1 MGITPETP
9 APRPNLANQAPEPE
23 LQAWSDLIK
32 NKDYESLKAVIQG
45 STLEKLETLAGLVLE
60 SDRANPDEMIVSS
73 FREKIDELKRNKT
86 IDENLELLKGK
97 LHVVSLL
104 GITGRRNTKESGI
117 LENWIASPLRN
128 ISWFKDLKG
137 TDIERTLYS
146 LAANYIPSFFGMNF
160 IPKYAERKIAE
171 IDIRETIG
179 RVQLLSGETIV
190 FNGISKE
197 DFDQWN
203 SFAAQNKDKTIASL
217 TEYFINSVRREHRL
231 LGKPT
236 GLVIEVTLS
245 NILNPEGRKKAEEGL
260 AETEKKRR
268 YAEQWKPAEI
278 GAMNFGEPV
287 SAAKN
292 GEKWE
297 ITVPEKQLSDKG
309 GPRDEAAKTLKE
321 AIIILKSAREI
332 KIVSDENKLIFN
344 FKKKSASIP
353 AGTELDESF
362 NEIFSAVHNGKIR
375 TLILDDNMRARPFT
389 AQWLGDGKF
398 AMSVSPVWKA
408 AINSL
413 SNLDLESAEIGNK
426 FIFTGNAWQAQ
437 KEPMPTRPNPSY
449 ASQP

>member
-1 MGITPETP
+1 
-9 APRPNLANQAPEPE
+9 
-23 LQAWSDLIK
+23 
-32 NKDYESLKAVIQG
+32 
-45 STLEKLETLAGLVLE
+45 
-60 SDRANPDEMIVSS
+60 
-73 FREKIDELKRNKT
+73 
-86 IDENLELLKGK
+86 
-97 LHVVSLL
+97 
-104 GITGRRNTKESGI
+104 
-117 LENWIASPLRN
+117 
-128 ISWFKDLKG
+128 
-137 TDIERTLYS
+137 
-146 LAANYIPSFFGMNF
+146 
-160 IPKYAERKIAE
+160 
-171 IDIRETIG
+171 
-179 RVQLLSGETIV
+179 
-190 FNGISKE
+190 
-197 DFDQWN
+197 
-203 SFAAQNKDKTIASL
+203 
-217 TEYFINSVRREHRL
+217 
-231 LGKPT
+231 
-236 GLVIEVTLS
+236 
-245 NILNPEGRKKAEEGL
+245 
-260 AETEKKRR
+260 
-268 YAEQWKPAEI
+268 
-278 GAMNFGEPV
+278 MNFGEPV

-426 FIFTGNAWQAQ
+426 FICCALRVL
-437 KEPMPTRPNPSY
+437 EPPPFQPESPNGFFRTVAICRVPPCGTRRCRGAKPRGNPSVP
-449 ASQP
+449 SEKFDLS